1 MFRELRRTERK
12 MDEADV
18 IRLLEGQDYGVL
30 STAST
35 DGYAYGV
42 PLNYVYI
49 NNSIYFHCA
58 VEGHKTDNITVN
70 NKVSFCVVGEIEVL
84 PDKFSTRYQSVIVF
98 GLIEEVYGDEKHQ
111 ALTGLLEKYSSQY
124 MEKGMKY
131 IDSYEARTKVLKLN
145 IEHIS
150 GKARK

>member
-1 MFRELRRTERK
+1 

-98 GLIEEVYGDEKHQ
+98 GLIEEV
-111 ALTGLLEKYSSQY
+111 
-124 MEKGMKY
+124 
-131 IDSYEARTKVLKLN
+131 
-145 IEHIS
+145 
-150 GKARK
+150 